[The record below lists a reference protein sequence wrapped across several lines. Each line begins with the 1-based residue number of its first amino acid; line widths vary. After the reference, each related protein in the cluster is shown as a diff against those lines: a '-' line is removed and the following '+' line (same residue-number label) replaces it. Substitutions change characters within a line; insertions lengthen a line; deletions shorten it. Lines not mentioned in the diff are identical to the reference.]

1 MGVRATPFPW
11 RSINSLCL
19 GEPELTL
26 FGRAMFV
33 AKGAAHPPN
42 RHNRQQDSHKRAQT
56 LSLSSYHQP
65 LPLSSLFPAI
75 RPSLLPHCLL
85 LSFGYLHDLLMVRRA
100 PPPATLGGS
109 ASTASV
115 DAPPRDATRL
125 RTLPPRLSPV
135 RPIPLLL
142 NHPSSLRS
150 LARCSTLG
158 RIINAS
164 LIDLP

>member
-11 RSINSLCL
+11 RSINSLCV

-56 LSLSSYHQP
+56 LSL
-65 LPLSSLFPAI
+65 
-75 RPSLLPHCLL
+75 LLTTNLL
-85 LSFGYLHDLLMVRRA
+85 LSLHSSSPSAPLCYFTICYCLLAYLHDLLMVRRA

-109 ASTASV
+109 ASTANI
-115 DAPPRDATRL
+115 DAPSRDATRP
-125 RTLPPRLSPV
+125 RTLSPRLSLV
-135 RPIPLLL
+135 RPILHLL
-142 NHPSSLRS
+142 NHLPSLRS
-150 LARCSTLG
+150 LARCQPSG
-158 RIINAS
+158 ES
-164 LIDLP
+164 LTRR